1 MYTFARRKSAGQAR
15 ASFKGGNAEARTATP
30 AAAVQA
36 QLDQTLNSSDR
47 VASQQRLAGV
57 LNQGPRAATQ
67 AKLMQMM
74 SGPVPLPQASDGQ
87 GITDEEEL
95 LQTKPAVQRETM
107 ADDEDLMQPKAA
119 PVQRDHMADDED
131 MVQPKLAA
139 VQREGM
145 TDDEDLLQQK
155 SAIQRQ
161 AMPND
166 EDLVQ
171 PKLSPVQRRA
181 SNATGMPDGLKQGV
195 EGLSGLSLDNVRVH
209 YNSSKP
215 AQMQALAYAQGTDIH
230 LGPGQQ
236 QHLPHEAWHVV
247 QQMEGRV
254 PVLRQLAGQPLND
267 DPGLEGEADRMGQA
281 AARFKAAA
289 EPGDGAVAQRCGTD
303 RRE

>member
-1 MYTFARRKSAGQAR
+1 MYTFAQRGSKNPTRASARAESAGAQ
-15 ASFKGGNAEARTATP
+15 TAT
-30 AAAVQA
+30 AASIVQA
-36 QLDQTLNSSDR
+36 KLDATLNNSAR
-47 VASQQRLAGV
+47 VASQHRLSRA
-57 LNQGPRAATQ
+57 LNQGPRAVTQ
-67 AKLMQMM
+67 AKLVQLM
-74 SGPVPLPQASDGQ
+74 SSPVPIPQSGDGQ
-87 GITDEEEL
+87 GLTDEEEL
-95 LQTKPAVQRETM
+95 LQTRPAVQRETM
-107 ADDEDLMQPKAA
+107 TDDEDLMQPKAA

-131 MVQPKLAA
+131 M
-139 VQREGM
+139 
-145 TDDEDLLQQK
+145 
-155 SAIQRQ
+155 
-161 AMPND
+161 
-166 EDLVQ
+166 VQ

-267 DPGLEGEADRMGQA
+267 DPGLEGEADQMGQA
-281 AARFKAAA
+281 AARFNAAGQS
-289 EPGDGAVAQRCGTD
+289 GDGAVAQRCGTD
-303 RRE
+303 RRK